1 MFGSKSLNV
10 PFLLKC
16 DPRPQRAPNIG
27 PKVWYIC
34 TPSNDMCYWTG
45 VRKILEFKNPKLSPT
60 CLLSSIRREMAKPY
74 LSLQEPHISTPYS
87 HYTSLFNS
95 ARFHSDR
102 CDVKSLCKLW
112 CYFSVKSLEVLFVR
126 RHSFQERQ
134 PTPNHN
140 LNKVCIQKIFQTF
153 FRTHWVITG

>member
-1 MFGSKSLNV
+1 
-10 PFLLKC
+10 
-16 DPRPQRAPNIG
+16 
-27 PKVWYIC
+27 
-34 TPSNDMCYWTG
+34 
-45 VRKILEFKNPKLSPT
+45 
-60 CLLSSIRREMAKPY
+60 MAKPY

-112 CYFSVKSLEVLFVR
+112 CYFSVKSLEILFVR

-140 LNKVCIQKIFQTF
+140 LNKVCIQNIFQLFLALTELSQGKF
-153 FRTHWVITG
+153 PFWLGLWMKSLALNWSAKQGKRGSWYEKLTLEISTVHFPHKISDAKTMYWQTL

>member
-1 MFGSKSLNV
+1 
-10 PFLLKC
+10 
-16 DPRPQRAPNIG
+16 
-27 PKVWYIC
+27 
-34 TPSNDMCYWTG
+34 
-45 VRKILEFKNPKLSPT
+45 
-60 CLLSSIRREMAKPY
+60 MARPY

-112 CYFSVKSLEVLFVR
+112 CYFSVKSLEVLFLR
-126 RHSFQERQ
+126 RHSFQERK

-140 LNKVCIQKIFQTF
+140 LNKVCIQKIFQTLF
-153 FRTHWVITG
+153 GTYWVITNWRPCCNLMSRPCWKLNELTLVFLFGWDPWSAKLRTIVVYIWPVEVEPGVWYVWICHSSQY

>member
-1 MFGSKSLNV
+1 
-10 PFLLKC
+10 
-16 DPRPQRAPNIG
+16 
-27 PKVWYIC
+27 
-34 TPSNDMCYWTG
+34 
-45 VRKILEFKNPKLSPT
+45 
-60 CLLSSIRREMAKPY
+60 MARPY

-112 CYFSVKSLEVLFVR
+112 CYFSVKSLEVLFLR

-140 LNKVCIQKIFQTF
+140 LNKVCIQKIFQTLF
-153 FRTHWVITG
+153 STHWVITDWRPCWDLMSRPCWKLNELTLVFAFGWDPWWSCWLYTGVPNYGQLLFTSDQLR